1 MNPVTVMRNYSLETL
16 KKQLATA
23 EEQYR
28 KEAMRDTGMQWGY
41 CMRHN
46 KTPSTTRLCQL
57 QDRIKDLQ
65 NRIKEKER
73 EEA

>member
-1 MNPVTVMRNYSLETL
+1 MRNYSIATL
-16 KKQLATA
+16 KKQLANA

-28 KEAMRDTGMQWGY
+28 KEVMRDTGMQWGY

-57 QDRIKDLQ
+57 QGRISELKK
-65 NRIKEKER
+65 RIEEKEH
-73 EEA
+73 EED